1 MKSLSLKSLSSK
13 KSPFNFT
20 DCFDAKATVGSI
32 LYSRCLLYIVLFISL
47 INLFY
52 IINLRNT
59 YSLVIFF
66 LVGFVTSFFIKNMI
80 IIILFATFVSLFF
93 QTSQYQYANE
103 GFIEGFKEKNSKK
116 ESMSEGEQ
124 EEEEGEKKK
133 TDKDDKE
140 SMTEKTKKPERE
152 GYKYTFQGEEGESK
166 SDDNDDSDLGN
177 ESGLP
182 PVTKTAKLKKD
193 MEQYFEIQKEL
204 LTVLEKAE
212 PLQKKAEAFKEK
224 FNTRNSK

>member
-1 MKSLSLKSLSSK
+1 
-13 KSPFNFT
+13 
-20 DCFDAKATVGSI
+20 
-32 LYSRCLLYIVLFISL
+32 
-47 INLFY
+47 
-52 IINLRNT
+52 
-59 YSLVIFF
+59 
-66 LVGFVTSFFIKNMI
+66 
-80 IIILFATFVSLFF
+80 VSLFF

>member
-1 MKSLSLKSLSSK
+1 
-13 KSPFNFT
+13 
-20 DCFDAKATVGSI
+20 
-32 LYSRCLLYIVLFISL
+32 
-47 INLFY
+47 
-52 IINLRNT
+52 
-59 YSLVIFF
+59 
-66 LVGFVTSFFIKNMI
+66 MI

-116 ESMSEGEQ
+116 ESMSEGE
-124 EEEEGEKKK
+124 EEEEGGEKKNK
-133 TDKDDKE
+133 TDKDAKE
-140 SMTEKTKKPERE
+140 SMNEKTKEPERE

-166 SDDNDDSDLGN
+166 SKSVDNDDSDLGN